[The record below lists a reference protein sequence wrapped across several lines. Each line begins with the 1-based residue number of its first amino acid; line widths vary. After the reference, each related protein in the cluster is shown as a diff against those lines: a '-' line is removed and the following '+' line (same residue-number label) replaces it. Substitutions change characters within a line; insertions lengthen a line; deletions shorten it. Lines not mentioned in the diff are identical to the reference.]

1 MLRSLLS
8 VLSRVRGR
16 VHGSDFGRAVVAGL
30 VVWVWVVG
38 CSPSDEGADSQDA
51 DADSQADTGTQDSN
65 TDSPDADARIQDSG
79 DASQDSG
86 IDTHPRDGEPCIRG
100 VDRTCCINE
109 YRALSCESGSWGVL
123 HDLPDGCP
131 CSNATFCGGLA
142 PLCPGAPDNY
152 SLPPDAQ

>member
-16 VHGSDFGRAVVAGL
+16 VHGSDFGRMVVAGL
-30 VVWVWVVG
+30 LVWVWVVG
-38 CSPSDEGADSQDA
+38 CESS
-51 DADSQADTGTQDSN
+51 
-65 TDSPDADARIQDSG
+65 
-79 DASQDSG
+79 DSG

-109 YRALSCESGSWGVL
+109 FYALSCESGSWGVL
-123 HDLPDGCP
+123 ADLPDGCP